1 MPAVDDPKWRDDERK
16 GAPVVTLHTTH
27 GDVTVELYYKHAPRT
42 CENFFELAKRGY
54 YDGTIFHRVIAEFMI
69 QGGDPTGTGRG
80 GGERVRRDV
89 RGRDK
94 PRAEARGGGDF
105 GDGE

>member
-1 MPAVDDPKWRDDERK
+1 MPAVDDPRWGDDEPR

-27 GDVTVELYYKHAPRT
+27 GDVTLELYYKHAPRT

-69 QGGDPTGTGRG
+69 QGGIRRGRG
-80 GGERVRRDV
+80 GG
-89 RGRDK
+89 GR
-94 PRAEARGGGDF
+94 ARSAGRSRTR
-105 GDGE
+105 